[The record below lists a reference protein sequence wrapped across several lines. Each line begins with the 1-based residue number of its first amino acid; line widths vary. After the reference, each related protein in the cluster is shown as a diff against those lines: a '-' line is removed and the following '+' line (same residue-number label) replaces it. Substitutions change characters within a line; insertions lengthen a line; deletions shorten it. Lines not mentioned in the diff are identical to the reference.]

1 MNRIS
6 FSSACAT
13 LLLLGIVTV
22 ASSQAPSS
30 QPIAAPRTGAAASDP
45 TTAAEKEKIWNS
57 PTMLRARAWVQE
69 YCQRSAKITPAQE
82 KEYMTELQNL
92 SPVQM
97 KLWLLKFDHEEEMIR
112 RQQADFERS
121 RQAGVS
127 QALTVDRNTEKAYAD
142 INRGENEA
150 AQTEE
155 QSVRTQDA
163 LAAQRSSNKQ
173 DELSADASGADSLGG
188 YWGYG
193 VGPGFGYAPYGA
205 YGGGQH
211 IHVHVYPQ

>member
-6 FSSACAT
+6 FSSACVT

-30 QPIAAPRTGAAASDP
+30 QPRTGAAASDQA
-45 TTAAEKEKIWNS
+45 TATEKEKIWNS

-69 YCQRSAKITPAQE
+69 YCKRSAKITPAEE
-82 KEYMTELQNL
+82 KAYMAELESL

-97 KLWLLKFDHEEEMIR
+97 KLWLLKFDHEEEMIKK
-112 RQQADFERS
+112 QQADFERS
-121 RQAGVS
+121 RQAGVG
-127 QALTVDRNTEKAYAD
+127 QALTVDRNTQKAYAD

-150 AQTEE
+150 AQIEE
-155 QSVRTQDA
+155 KSIRTQDA
-163 LAAQRSSNKQ
+163 LAAQRSSDKL
-173 DELSADASGADSLGG
+173 DELSTDAEGADSLGG
-188 YWGYG
+188 SWGYG
-193 VGPGFGYAPYGA
+193 LGPAFGYPPVGA